1 MKRLILSKNFVFNK
15 FIRPSGSYTDNRHGA
30 AINYLAYM
38 IKGSVRLVSADRTVE
53 VREGEAF
60 FIPKGLG
67 YESFWYGDSSV
78 EFYSF
83 GFHSLHVE
91 EVDGYALQR
100 IEVSKEQ
107 VDMLHKI
114 YSPGGVS
121 LSGISDFYSVMAEII
136 PTMERARQRAE
147 ENVARKI
154 AEYIRENPMAS
165 MPEVARACLVSESY
179 LYLAFRSAMD
189 MTPNEYRQRRLCE
202 YGVELLE
209 STDRSLEE
217 IAETL
222 GFSSGSYFRKVLKR
236 HLSVTP
242 REIRKRSAL

>member
-1 MKRLILSKNFVFNK
+1 MKKLILSKNFVFNK
-15 FIRPSGSYTDNRHGA
+15 FTRQSGSYTDNRHGV

-38 IKGSVRLVSADRTVE
+38 IKGSVRLVSGDITVE
-53 VREGEAF
+53 VSEGEAF

-67 YESFWYGDSSV
+67 YESYWYGDTVV

-83 GFHSLHVE
+83 GFHSLHVDGS
-91 EVDGYALQR
+91 DGYCLQR
-100 IEVSKEQ
+100 IAVSKDQ
-107 VDMLHKI
+107 VDLLHKI
-114 YSPGGVS
+114 YLPGGVS
-121 LSGISDFYSVMAEII
+121 LAGISAFYSVMAQIM
-136 PTMERARQRAE
+136 PTMERARMRAE

-154 AEYIRENPMAS
+154 AEYIRANPVAS
-165 MPEVARACLVSESY
+165 MPEVAKGCLVSESY
-179 LYLAFRSAMD
+179 LYLAFRSVMK

-222 GFSSGSYFRKVLKR
+222 GFSSGSYFRKVLKK

-242 REIRKRSAL
+242 REIRKGSAL